1 MLGPLVD
8 AWRLSADL
16 HRLRSGASESELAVA
31 EDDLGRPL
39 PEPVRALYRL
49 TDGASFL
56 DGNLNVYPLQAETL
70 GLVGA
75 SDWLRSVRWTI
86 AEELVVLGDNGSD
99 DSFGIW
105 LARRPSSDD
114 PGPVIQIAEV
124 GHGYAVAGTGFV
136 SFLTWWTAYYLLLYD
151 VGRDALRALGIPERL
166 WGANPDEELVDEL
179 TQWADP
185 ELPDPVP
192 DPYGRPTD
200 VEALRARFGSR

>member
-1 MLGPLVD
+1 MPSERSRTARARRDQASKRRAGAPAGPSRSITPMLGPLVD

-86 AEELVVLGDNGSD
+86 AEELVVFGDNGSD
-99 DSFGIW
+99 DS
-105 LARRPSSDD
+105 
-114 PGPVIQIAEV
+114 
-124 GHGYAVAGTGFV
+124 
-136 SFLTWWTAYYLLLYD
+136 
-151 VGRDALRALGIPERL
+151 
-166 WGANPDEELVDEL
+166 
-179 TQWADP
+179 
-185 ELPDPVP
+185 
-192 DPYGRPTD
+192 
-200 VEALRARFGSR
+200 